1 VCFPQFGQLGPLGQ
15 HGFAR
20 NSAFTVAEETDDSVT
35 LVRCYV
41 STDYVCRLLA
51 TIGTGP
57 TVQGVLL
64 CLFRSRAKLQQQA
77 RGSREHGLHCRDC
90 QQRHTALIGP
100 ASVNTAM
107 TLCMYCLHSQCENS
121 PDLHVG
127 LFVLQVLKASGS
139 EDPKYPRPFELKVK
153 VQLGDNSLQQELAVT
168 NTGVVTSH
176 NRAVSTARGGRV
188 AAPCP

>member
-1 VCFPQFGQLGPLGQ
+1 MCFPQFGQLGPLGQ

-41 STDYVCRLLA
+41 STDYVCQLLA

-64 CLFRSRAKLQQQA
+64 CLFRSHAKLQQQA
-77 RGSREHGLHCRDC
+77 RGCRDC
-90 QQRHTALIGP
+90 QQRHTALIVP

-168 NTGVVTSH
+168 NTGVATSH
-176 NRAVSTARGGRV
+176 NRAVSTARRGRV
-188 AAPCP
+188 AAPVP